1 MLGFLIN
8 MALKNA
14 LRHRLRACLTLAGLT
29 IAILAFGLLN
39 TVVTAWYAGADA
51 ASDKRLVTRSAISL
65 AFALPISYADQ
76 IRAVD
81 GVTSISWAN
90 WFGGVYIDER
100 NFFPQFGIHAE
111 TYLPLYPE
119 FVLDEAQKT
128 AFLRDRQG
136 CIAGRKLA
144 ARYGWK
150 VGDTIPI
157 RGTIYSGT
165 YNFVLRGIYNGR
177 EAGTNEE
184 QFFFHWELLNE
195 RIKQLYPKRGD
206 ATGVFIVGIKDAGDA
221 ALISQRIDSLYHNSV
236 AETLTET
243 EKSFQLGFV
252 AMLSTVVLAIQV
264 VSYVVIVIIMA
275 VMANT
280 MAMAARERTSEYAT
294 LKALGFAPSVV
305 GWLILLES
313 VLLCTVGGALGIAA
327 TFPVVWLFRHV
338 LDGIFP
344 IFNIASGTLWQQ
356 AAGAVVISLVAAAV
370 PMWQSTRI
378 RIVDGLRAVG

>member
-29 IAILAFGLLN
+29 IAILAFGLLS

-65 AFALPISYADQ
+65 AFSLPISYAEQ

-81 GVTSISWAN
+81 GVTSVAWAN
-90 WFGGVYIDER
+90 WFGGVYINER
-100 NFFPQFGIHAE
+100 NFFPQFGVSAAS
-111 TYLPLYPE
+111 YLPLYPE
-119 FVLDEAQKT
+119 FVLDEAQKAT
-128 AFLRDRQG
+128 FLRDRQG
-136 CIAGRKLA
+136 CVAGRKLA

-157 RGTIYSGT
+157 RGSIYPGT
-165 YNFVLRGIYNGR
+165 YNFVLRGIYTGR
-177 EAGTNEE
+177 DADTNEE

-195 RIKQLYPKRGD
+195 RIKKIYPKRGD
-206 ATGVFIVGIKDAGDA
+206 STGVFVVGIKDAGDA
-221 ALISQRIDSLYHNSV
+221 ALVSQRIDAMYHNSV

-294 LKALGFAPSVV
+294 LKALGFAPSIV

-313 VLLCTVGGALGIAA
+313 VLLCVVGGALGIAA
-327 TFPVVWLFRHV
+327 TFPAVWVFRHL

-344 IFNIASGTLWQQ
+344 TFNVATGTLWQQ
-356 AAGAVVISLVAAAV
+356 AAGALVISLVAAAV
-370 PMWQSTRI
+370 PMWQSMRV